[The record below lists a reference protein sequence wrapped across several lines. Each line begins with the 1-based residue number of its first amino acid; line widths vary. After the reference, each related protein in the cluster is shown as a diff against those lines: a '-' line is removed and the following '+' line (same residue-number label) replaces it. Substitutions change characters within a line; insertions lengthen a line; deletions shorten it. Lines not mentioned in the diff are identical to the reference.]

1 MAYARRPTRPKP
13 RNAQTRKW
21 PAPVAGWVSNRMLS
35 DPKSI
40 EGPGAAVLDNFFPRA
55 TGVALRR
62 GKARYATLVEKELDV
77 ESLFTYHNGTVERM
91 FAANSETIYD
101 VSSVVFPEPLDLAIE
116 TSPTDDVDT
125 LGDGSGDVF
134 GWDST
139 AGLEVSE
146 GYTSGQ
152 WSVIQFATTGGI
164 FLIGVNGEDTGFIYD
179 GTRFYPNV
187 AGGLWS
193 LAFDAESGAFTVG
206 ETVTGG
212 TSGATGTIVEV
223 DSDGSAGTLL
233 LRDVSGTFEDDEAL
247 TDGAT
252 GAATADGTQSSA
264 VPGMDFGDLTSAD
277 MSFVW
282 AYKNRLYFTEKE
294 SLSAW
299 YLPVDSIGGT
309 ATEFPMGG
317 VFSNGGALM
326 FGQRWSLEAGGSGGL
341 SEQNIFVTTEGE
353 VAIYQGAFPGDAS
366 TWGLVGVYRIGSPLG
381 RRAYLRGGG
390 DLAIATTVGLVPL
403 SKAISLD
410 VTALNVATISY
421 KIADAWTD
429 AVRLR
434 GEQNWQCMIWPEKKM
449 ALIALPDMIG
459 SSEPVMFVSNTETGA
474 WGRYTNWQG
483 LCMTVF
489 GGQLYFGSPNGEI
502 YQAEVGGLDDGETYS
517 GAVVPLFDDM
527 EFSAGAKVGKMARA
541 RVRASTEIVDSVSLL
556 ADFDISLP
564 PAPDATPVFASN
576 QWGTGVWGQS
586 VWGSAVPNVL
596 NQPWRSAGT
605 IGYSIAPCYQVTSG
619 APAPLDV
626 ELIDFETLYNIAEA
640 VT

>member
-1 MAYARRPTRPKP
+1 MVYARRQTRPKP

-21 PAPVAGWVSNRMLS
+21 PAPVSGWVSNRMLS
-35 DPKSI
+35 DPKSV
-40 EGPGAAVLDNFFPRA
+40 EGPGAAVLDNFFPRS
-55 TGVALRR
+55 TGVELRR
-62 GKARYATLVEKELDV
+62 GKARYATLVDETKGV
-77 ESLFTYHNGTVERM
+77 EALFTYHNGTTEKM
-91 FAANSETIYD
+91 FAANETSIYD
-101 VSSVVFPEPLDLAIE
+101 VSDVVFPEPLDIGVEAGL
-116 TSPTDDVDT
+116 SDDVDT
-125 LGDGSGDVF
+125 LGDGLGNVF
-134 GWDST
+134 GWSST
-139 AGLEVSE
+139 AGLEVTPRTFNSA
-146 GYTSGQ
+146 Q

-164 FLIGVNGEDTGFIYD
+164 YLIGVNGVDEGFIYD

-187 AGGLWS
+187 AGGITALGY
-193 LAFDAESGAFTVG
+193 DAETGAFEVG

-212 TSGATGTIVEV
+212 TSGATGTVVEV
-223 DSDGSAGTLL
+223 TPTTLY
-233 LRDVSGTFEDDEAL
+233 LRDVSGAFADDEAL
-247 TDGAT
+247 TGSVA
-252 GAATADGTQSSA
+252 GAATADGDAEIAS
-264 VPGMDFGDLTSAD
+264 PGMGFGSLTSAD

-282 AYKNRLYFTEKE
+282 AYKNRLYFIERN
-294 SLSAW
+294 SLNVW
-299 YLPVDSIGGT
+299 YLDVDSIGGD
-309 ATEFPMGG
+309 ATVFPMGG
-317 VFSNGGALM
+317 IFANGGSLM

-353 VAIYQGAFPGDAS
+353 VAIYQGTSPDEAA
-366 TWGLVGVYRIGSPLG
+366 TWSLVGVYRIGAPLG
-381 RRAYLRGGG
+381 QRAYLRGGG

-421 KIADAWTD
+421 KIADAWSD
-429 AVRLR
+429 AVELR
-434 GEQNWQCMIWPEKKM
+434 GEANWQCMIWPEKK
-449 ALIALPDMIG
+449 AAFIALPDTVGG
-459 SSEPVMFVSNTETGA
+459 SDPVMFVSNTETGA

-483 LCMTVF
+483 LSMAVF
-489 GGQLYFGSPNGEI
+489 KGQLYFGSPEGRI
-502 YQAEVGGLDDGETYS
+502 YQAEVGGLDDGDTYS

-541 RVRASTEIVDSVSLL
+541 RVRASTTINDSVSLL
-556 ADFDISLP
+556 ADYDIALP
-564 PAPDATPVFASN
+564 PAPDATPVFTSN
-576 QWGTGVWGQS
+576 QWGSGTWGES